1 VAFSIDP
8 ALIGSE
14 FDVVEHPAVSAD
26 ELIAFA
32 RALGATE
39 PEYIQPG
46 PDLRAHPT
54 WCVRYHGR
62 RPYPDRLP
70 NELDFRRGMDAGKD
84 VEFGVPIRPGD
95 AITVRSTLHDVYEKT
110 GRSGSMI
117 FLVHRMEFSNQRGEL
132 VSIVDWRFLQQPD
145 PD

>member
-1 VAFSIDP
+1 MAFSIDP

-14 FDVVEHPAVSAD
+14 FDVVEHPAVTAD

-39 PEYIQPG
+39 PEYTQPG
-46 PDLRAHPT
+46 PELRAHPT

-62 RPYPDRLP
+62 RPYPERLP
-70 NELDFRRGMDAGKD
+70 TELEWRRGMDAGKD
-84 VEFGVPIRPGD
+84 VEFGIPIRPGD

-110 GRSGSMI
+110 GRSGSMT
-117 FLVHRMEFSNQRGEL
+117 FVVLRLTLTNQRGER
-132 VSIVDWRFLQQPD
+132 VAVVDNRFMHR
-145 PD
+145 